1 MFSFLKILLIL
12 RILIQK
18 FNTISINYFNLLIF
32 RTLQAFQQWQKKG
45 SKWTSTDYI
54 VPSEMCAMI
63 NVVLE
68 AKNQVYIAYL
78 IYLNCLF

>member
-1 MFSFLKILLIL
+1 MNCF
-12 RILIQK
+12 
-18 FNTISINYFNLLIF
+18 YLLIF

-68 AKNQVYIAYL
+68 AKNQVCVIKL
-78 IYLNCLF
+78 I

>member
-1 MFSFLKILLIL
+1 MNCF
-12 RILIQK
+12 
-18 FNTISINYFNLLIF
+18 YLLIF

-68 AKNQVYIAYL
+68 AKNQVCVTYQTNLNPL
-78 IYLNCLF
+78 IF